1 MIGRLRGILQERAPD
16 GCCVIDV
23 GGVGYE
29 VHVPASTAPRLA
41 APPAEV
47 VLFVHTHVR
56 EDALTLY
63 GFDAMRD
70 REAFRKLLSVSS
82 VGPRM
87 AMAILGA
94 MPAAGLA
101 QAVARKDRAR
111 FKGISGVGPKTVDR
125 ILLELG
131 DKLDNLAGSSAPAV
145 PGAQA
150 ASQSDLDPLSQVAAA
165 LMQMGYKRT
174 EAAQAVASVA
184 VDIENKPVE
193 TLLREALA
201 ALA

>member
-1 MIGRLRGILQERAPD
+1 MQERAPD

-29 VHVPASTAPRLA
+29 VYVPASVVPRLDV
-41 APPAEV
+41 PPAEV

-63 GFDAMRD
+63 GFDSMRD
-70 REAFRKLLSVSS
+70 REAFRKLLSVSN

-94 MPAAGLA
+94 MPASVLA
-101 QAVARKDRAR
+101 QAVAGKDRTR
-111 FKGISGVGPKTVDR
+111 FKGITGVGPKTIDR
-125 ILLELG
+125 ILLELR
-131 DKLDNLAGSSAPAV
+131 DKLDYLPGPAV
-145 PGAQA
+145 A
-150 ASQSDLDPLSQVAAA
+150 ASHVTQGAAYLDADPLSQVAAA

-174 EAAQAVASVA
+174 EAVQAVASVA

>member
-1 MIGRLRGILQERAPD
+1 
-16 GCCVIDV
+16 
-23 GGVGYE
+23 
-29 VHVPASTAPRLA
+29 
-41 APPAEV
+41 
-47 VLFVHTHVR
+47 
-56 EDALTLY
+56 
-63 GFDAMRD
+63 MRD

-101 QAVARKDRAR
+101 QAVARKDRSR

-131 DKLDNLAGSSAPAV
+131 DKLETLAGPAPTI

-150 ASQSDLDPLSQVAAA
+150 ESHSDLDPLAQVAAA